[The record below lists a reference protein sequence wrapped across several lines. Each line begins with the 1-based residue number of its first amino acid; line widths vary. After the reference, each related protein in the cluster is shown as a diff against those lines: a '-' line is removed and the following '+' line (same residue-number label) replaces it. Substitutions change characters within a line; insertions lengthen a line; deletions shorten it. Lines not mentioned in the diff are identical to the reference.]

1 MDLGISFPLFHAMT
15 SVIKFKTKAVLYVME
30 PLAMA
35 SRVID
40 GFCHLHGLVTYY
52 SFIIILEIVKNS
64 DLIYLEPRANLNLGY
79 SNKIMR

>member
-1 MDLGISFPLFHAMT
+1 MRAT
-15 SVIKFKTKAVLYVME
+15 
-30 PLAMA
+30 
-35 SRVID
+35 VID